1 GTSGGGSGEASSFGK
16 YTGAGSTGGLASG
29 KQESGLWAA
38 HIHAPAGTEQD
49 QAVGVASFPI
59 PLKTKEKVKLNY
71 RNEAEALTA
80 TAPCLGSPDEPVIS
94 PTGNFCAYRGGGL
107 GAKETGAIGNVDKN
121 TKFFGFES
129 FRGEKITETGEGG
142 AGDIGVD
149 ITFRTNQFAETP
161 EAVVEE

>member
-1 GTSGGGSGEASSFGK
+1 
-16 YTGAGSTGGLASG
+16 
-29 KQESGLWAA
+29 
-38 HIHAPAGTEQD
+38 
-49 QAVGVASFPI
+49 
-59 PLKTKEKVKLNY
+59 VKLNY
-71 RNEAEALTA
+71 RNETEALA
-80 TAPCLGSPDEPVIS
+80 AVAPCLGDPNEPVIS

-161 EAVVEE
+161 EAVVEESNLNARGSWAVAAK